1 MVVVGIDLGTTFSAV
16 SVFRDGQAQIL
27 HNLEG
32 RETTPSVIFFD
43 DPYEGKD
50 ETVVGVQAKNMAAID
65 PDNVVQF
72 IKRQMGKS
80 YTFISP
86 AGVDYTPESLSA
98 IILKKLVQDAELS
111 LGETIKDVVITVP
124 AYFDDSQR
132 TATKHAGEI
141 AGLNVLRIINEPTA
155 AALAFGVDKE
165 KDGKVFVYDLG
176 GGTFDVTLLEIKN
189 GNIDVIS
196 TTGDSNLG
204 GTDFDQVIVTNIIR
218 KLEGEGVEVS
228 LDNDKLIAEIREKA
242 EKIKVSLSQKMQAKE
257 RFTIDGDTYPITVT
271 RDEFETES
279 KELVNRTTWFID
291 EIFEE
296 QQIGWSDIEHILM
309 VGGST
314 KMPMIRDRIE
324 QLSGKT
330 IVNDVQPD
338 YAVAQGASIL
348 AILETKE
355 DLTEEEFFSISQ
367 GKIDNV
373 EISDVTSQSLGVI
386 VIDSNDKKVN
396 MHVILHNTK
405 LPAECSKNVYTRYEH
420 QASILVQVTEGD
432 DTELEFVK
440 IIGEKELPLSPN
452 LPKGS
457 PIKITYLYDIDQTVF
472 IEVYDLTVNGL
483 IGTFS
488 IDRINNL
495 DQAGVNAQ
503 KIALDKLSIE

>member
-1 MVVVGIDLGTTFSAV
+1 MKYK
-16 SVFRDGQAQIL
+16 
-27 HNLEG
+27 
-32 RETTPSVIFFD
+32 VI
-43 DPYEGKD
+43 
-50 ETVVGVQAKNMAAID
+50 
-65 PDNVVQF
+65 
-72 IKRQMGKS
+72 
-80 YTFISP
+80 
-86 AGVDYTPESLSA
+86 
-98 IILKKLVQDAELS
+98 
-111 LGETIKDVVITVP
+111 
-124 AYFDDSQR
+124 
-132 TATKHAGEI
+132 
-141 AGLNVLRIINEPTA
+141 
-155 AALAFGVDKE
+155 
-165 KDGKVFVYDLG
+165 
-176 GGTFDVTLLEIKN
+176 
-189 GNIDVIS
+189 
-196 TTGDSNLG
+196 
-204 GTDFDQVIVTNIIR
+204 
-218 KLEGEGVEVS
+218 
-228 LDNDKLIAEIREKA
+228 IREKA

-257 RFTIDGDTYPITVT
+257 RFTIDGDTYPIIVT

-291 EIFEE
+291 EIFAE

-355 DLTEEEFFSISQ
+355 DLTEEEFFTISQ

-386 VIDSNDKKVN
+386 VMDSNDRKAN

-503 KIALDKLSIE
+503 KIALGKLSIE